1 MKLHG
6 QRVDQAAPPRL
17 PEGKDL
23 ATPSVRT
30 SSPRQGCKS
39 LEAIHQFFDQP
50 PLVHLA
56 QELAI
61 CWVLDRLLE
70 ADSYPT
76 ALMQQLGQAHPQL
89 RLSETVLH
97 QAITF
102 LDQQEAISSYAQ
114 RCPSRGRPRR
124 MLHLREEHRSG
135 ALALMPPWRL
145 WLEENERP
153 AGVSHHAPSPGLHP
167 AAHPAV
173 GHRAGVLPAGCQ

>member
-1 MKLHG
+1 M
-6 QRVDQAAPPRL
+6 RN
-17 PEGKDL
+17 
-23 ATPSVRT
+23 
-30 SSPRQGCKS
+30 SSSSQGSKS
-39 LEAIHQFFDQP
+39 LEAIHQFFEQP
-50 PLVHLA
+50 PLVHLGL
-56 QELAI
+56 ELAV

-76 ALMQQLGQAHPQL
+76 ALMQQLSVNHPQL

-102 LDQQEAISSYAQ
+102 LDQQEAISSYSQ

-124 MLHLREEHRSG
+124 MLHLRDEHRSG
-135 ALALMPPWRL
+135 ALGLMTPWRH
-145 WLEENERP
+145 WLEDNERP
-153 AGVSHHAPSPGLHP
+153 ASLRRHAPSSGLHP